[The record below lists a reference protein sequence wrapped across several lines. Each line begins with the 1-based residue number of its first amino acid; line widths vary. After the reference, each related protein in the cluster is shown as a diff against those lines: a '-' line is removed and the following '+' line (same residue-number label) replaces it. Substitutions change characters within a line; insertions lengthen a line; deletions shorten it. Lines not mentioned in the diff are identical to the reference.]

1 MLIFAMLLPSNSD
14 AALSFTGG
22 SNTGWSG
29 SGTVL
34 NANPSP
40 GTFSGTGIS
49 VPFVENA
56 ASGTLSISNF
66 ANSAL
71 NPTTRV
77 SNTLAADV
85 AFTFTGGTADISLNN
100 TTNSDGGQGANFF
113 NSVNITGLAGV
124 SSIQMTVTYNEFL
137 AGRSRVLG
145 NSNDLRGFATLGAVG
160 VAAAGTGLDI
170 NDFNTLAVFSQAFG
184 LNSMGNFVPGTPS
197 GIPFT
202 SAGGGFSAPPIVSGT
217 DVTFS
222 ADRFTGLVAP
232 GGGGLDGD
240 FLFLRAF
247 DADGSGNLT
256 PEDADDFYARELTFT
271 ITPDS
276 GTFED
281 DTIFTFS
288 LDGQQHAN
296 LALVPEPSSM
306 MTLSLAAFA
315 FAMRRKRSTS

>member
-1 MLIFAMLLPSNSD
+1 MLISALILSTNSY

-22 SNTGWSG
+22 SDTSWSG
-29 SGTVL
+29 SGNVL

-40 GTFSGTGIS
+40 GTFTGTGIN
-49 VPFVENA
+49 VPFVEDTA
-56 ASGTLSISNF
+56 GGTLSISNF

-77 SNTLAADV
+77 SNTLSAGV
-85 AFTFTGGTADISLNN
+85 EFTFTGGTADISLGN
-100 TTNSDGGQGANFF
+100 TTDSDGGQGASFF
-113 NSVNITGLAGV
+113 NSASITGLAGV
-124 SSIQMTVTYNEFL
+124 SSIKMTVTYNEFL

-170 NDFNTLAVFSQAFG
+170 NDFNTLAVFGQSFG
-184 LNSMGNFVPGTPS
+184 LNALGNFVPGIPS
-197 GIPFT
+197 GVPFT
-202 SAGGGFSAPPIVSGT
+202 SAGGGFSDPPVVNGS

-222 ADRFTGLVAP
+222 ADRFTGLVSP

-247 DADGSGNLT
+247 DADGSGDLT
-256 PEDADDFYARELTFT
+256 PQDADDFYAKELTFT

-288 LDGQQHAN
+288 FDGQQHAN
-296 LALVPEPSSM
+296 LALVPEPSSVM
-306 MTLSLAAFA
+306 SLSLAAFA
-315 FAMRRKRSTS
+315 FAMRRKRSES